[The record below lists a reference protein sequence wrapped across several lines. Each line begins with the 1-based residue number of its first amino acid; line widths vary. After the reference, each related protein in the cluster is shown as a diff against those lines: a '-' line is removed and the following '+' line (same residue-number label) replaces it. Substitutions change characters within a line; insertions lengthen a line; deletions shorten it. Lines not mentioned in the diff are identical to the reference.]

1 MGVFQGNA
9 IVAREEKMK
18 VSPEILNLIP
28 YKPGK
33 PISETQREY
42 GVSKIHKLAS
52 NENPL
57 GVSPKALAAIEKAAR
72 ELFRYPDPTCF
83 DLISKVS
90 ELWGFPRN
98 QIAVGNGSDE
108 IFDILIRIYCEPG
121 EGIITTQ
128 AAFSAYPISAQ
139 AARVKTHFIPMAPG
153 YRTDLAAMSEYLK
166 KHRESERIRLVF
178 IPNPNNPTGTYVT
191 ASEVDAFLMDWGGH
205 PDLLILFDE
214 AYTEFV
220 RAADYRPALDDLRR
234 YSNVIVTRT
243 LSKVYGLAGLR
254 IGIMVGPTESVDLLN
269 RVRKPFNVNEL
280 AQVAAVAALQDSEF
294 IRRTVEITWQG
305 LDYFY
310 KELQKLKVPFV
321 ESQGNFVLFDTQRD
335 VNRVFEALLR
345 RGVILRPVL
354 NYGFKTHLRMSV
366 GLPEENEAAI
376 SALHEVFQ
384 EIPPL

>member
-1 MGVFQGNA
+1 
-9 IVAREEKMK
+9 MK

-33 PISETQREY
+33 PIAETQREY
-42 GVSKIHKLAS
+42 GITKVYKLAS

-57 GVSPKALAAIEKAAR
+57 GVSPKALSAIQRAAA
-72 ELFRYPDPTCF
+72 ELFRYPDPTF
-83 DLISKVS
+83 YELVSKVS
-90 ELWGFPRN
+90 ELWNLPRN
-98 QIAVGNGSDE
+98 QITVGNGSDE
-108 IFDILIRIYCEPG
+108 LFDLLIRIYCEPG

-139 AARVKTHFIPMAPG
+139 AARAKTHFIPMAPG
-153 YRTDLAAMSEYLK
+153 YRTDLAAMSEYLRK
-166 KHRESERIRLVF
+166 NREKEKIRLVF

-191 ASEVDAFLMDWGGH
+191 AAEVDAFLKEWGDH
-205 PDLLILFDE
+205 PEILVIFDE

-220 RAADYRPALDDLRR
+220 RAKDYRPALDDLRR
-234 YSNVIVTRT
+234 YRNVVVTRT

-254 IGIMVGPTESVDLLN
+254 VGILAAPAETVDLVN

-280 AQVAAVAALQDSEF
+280 AQVAAVAALQDHDF

-310 KELQKLKVPFV
+310 KELQKLGVPFV

-335 VNRVFEALLR
+335 VNRVFDALLR
-345 RGVILRPVL
+345 RGVILRPVM

-366 GLPEENEAAI
+366 GQPEENEAAI
-376 SALHEVFQ
+376 RALREVFQ
-384 EIPPL
+384 EINPL